1 MAVTKSRFG
10 MLLRVPELRESRNFG
25 NGGHQFGRPL
35 SFHNGVGNLQQPSS
49 KIARSAAQGIL
60 NSSRRDRSRD
70 VLTIAE

>member
-49 KIARSAAQGIL
+49 KIARSAA
-60 NSSRRDRSRD
+60 
-70 VLTIAE
+70 